1 VSGQICVSEGETVAA
16 SVRNCAIVS
25 AINMSHETDDGE
37 PTICIYAGK
46 HPGAVQAVRESRL
59 RGQRPPHLPGSRA
72 PDEWLH
78 DAARAVDG
86 SAIVRPLRAA
96 LRCTGGGV
104 DGRRAIAASH
114 SPLHTTGLLY
124 AIVPWRDIIL
134 SPTLRGWK
142 RSLNAYH
149 HACIPPGTRNGGR
162 WKTMGSNLT
171 APRRR
176 RCPSTPSHGLFGA
189 QGART
194 DDAGVGRL
202 REGQAGPGERNESP
216 ASLWS
221 VILGWE
227 DWAVGSRVPKG
238 AAPPPLGCAEDTQKS
253 LLASAGELRSE
264 QNGRVSGRGRGY
276 ARREAGLRELN
287 DLMGGEFC
295 SNYSRRRQ
303 CVRAQSQ

>member
-16 SVRNCAIVS
+16 SVRNCVIVS

-37 PTICIYAGK
+37 PSICIYAGK

-142 RSLNAYH
+142 RSLNVYH

-176 RCPSTPSHGLFGA
+176 PCPSPPCHGLVGA

-202 REGQAGPGERNESP
+202 RVCER
-216 ASLWS
+216 
-221 VILGWE
+221 V
-227 DWAVGSRVPKG
+227 
-238 AAPPPLGCAEDTQKS
+238 TQD
-253 LLASAGELRSE
+253 LA
-264 QNGRVSGRGRGY
+264 RG
-276 ARREAGLRELN
+276 
-287 DLMGGEFC
+287 M
-295 SNYSRRRQ
+295 SRRRVCGRSFSAGRTGQ
-303 CVRAQSQ
+303 WAAECRREQRRRHWDARRIHRRASLLLQANCAASKTGESPDEAGGTREGRLVFVN